1 MSRRTAKTSSA
12 MHSGRSVL
20 IRLRFT
26 ILFLLAMLIAN
37 LLAGSLW
44 HDLPGEVL
52 ANWGIGHDTVF
63 SGEVF
68 RVFTGIFLSHDA
80 DMLARQLAFAA
91 AVIGYAEWTYGTGTT
106 ALLFFGLDFAGSLM
120 LLACVGWAEGWVDLT
135 AMNDVG
141 MSIGGFGLIGV
152 AIADF
157 QRKWLLFFAILLAI
171 AVKYGLGPD
180 ALADGGHVLA
190 LLLGFGVNR
199 ILPSRAPI
207 RLRGGRHAR

>member
-1 MSRRTAKTSSA
+1 MR
-12 MHSGRSVL
+12 M
-20 IRLRFT
+20 RFT

-44 HDLPGEVL
+44 DDLPGKVL
-52 ANWGIGHDTVF
+52 ANWGIGHDAVF

-80 DMLARQLAFAA
+80 DMLARQFVFAA
-91 AVIGYAEWTYGTGTT
+91 AAIGYTEWTQGTGAA
-106 ALLFFGLDFAGSLM
+106 ALLFFGLDLAGTLI
-120 LLACVGWAEGWVDLT
+120 LLACVGWAAGWVDLT

-152 AIADF
+152 AIAGG
-157 QRKWLLFFAILLAI
+157 RRRWLLLFAILLAI
-171 AVKYGLGPD
+171 AVKSSIEPD
-180 ALADGGHVLA
+180 ALADGGHALA

-199 ILPSRAPI
+199 FLPLRGPN
-207 RLRGGRHAR
+207 RLREARHAR